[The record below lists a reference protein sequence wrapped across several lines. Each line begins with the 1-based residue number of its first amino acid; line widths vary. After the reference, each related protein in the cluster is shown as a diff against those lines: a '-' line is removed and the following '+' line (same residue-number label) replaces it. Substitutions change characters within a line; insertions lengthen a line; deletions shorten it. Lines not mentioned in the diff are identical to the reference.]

1 MRQYKIIARILLIL
15 PIINFAFAL
24 PVETHQVCGDVVPR
38 ADVATIMSAKRGDKT
53 GEKEGMYF
61 ERLFGKLDSGL
72 MGLKGLLPEAPVQ
85 GSVDPPQVG
94 TSEVQQVSPKLSK
107 SPSDASLDHY
117 LTSSPASDVSLDHY
131 LTSSPASDAFVPAND
146 YLADSDSGSESRF
159 SFEPQMEKQMEKPKS
174 TSFLSKIVSKLRFW
188 RRISGPGSVK
198 AVVNAARREL
208 QGLVGTGAYVSASSP
223 RVTNVLT
230 L

>member
-24 PVETHQVCGDVVPR
+24 PMETHQVSRDVVPR
-38 ADVATIMSAKRGDKT
+38 ADVATTMSAKRGDET

-61 ERLFGKLDSGL
+61 ERLSGKPDSDL
-72 MGLKGLLPEAPVQ
+72 AGLKGLLFKAPVQ
-85 GSVDPPQVG
+85 GSVDPSQVG
-94 TSEVQQVSPKLSK
+94 TSEVQQVSPELSK
-107 SPSDASLDHY
+107 SSSDA
-117 LTSSPASDVSLDHY
+117 SLDHY

-146 YLADSDSGSESRF
+146 HLSDSDSGSESSF
-159 SFEPQMEKQMEKPKS
+159 SFEPMEKPKS
-174 TSFLSKIVSKLRFW
+174 TSFLSKLISKLKFW
-188 RRISGPGSVK
+188 RRISGPGSVR
-198 AVVNAARREL
+198 AVVNAARRVS